1 MVTRLL
7 QSINALSPMVV
18 TEAGMVMLVRLLQLK
33 KAAWPIVF
41 RELFAAKVIVVICQQ
56 FAKAVFPM
64 AITEAGMLMLVRFM
78 QPEKALS
85 PIVITDPGMLKG
97 PAFAL
102 GQLINRD

>member
-1 MVTRLL
+1 MIITD
-7 QSINALSPMVV
+7 
-18 TEAGMVMLVRLLQLK
+18 AGMVMLVRLMQPK
-33 KAAWPIVF
+33 KAAWPIVL
-41 RELFAAKVIVVICQQ
+41 RELFAAKVIVETCKQ

-85 PIVITDPGMLKG
+85 PIVITEPGMVKE